1 MIMFRWAG
9 KAEPMNAPTPST
21 DQPVRKR
28 ALTPRDAATLIVV
41 DRSSDA
47 TAEREPRILM
57 GHRSGR
63 HVFMPNTFVF
73 PGGRLDAD
81 DATVPVASDLRAPV
95 VERLIRKAS
104 RRKARALAC
113 TAIRETFEETGL
125 LVGAPHHGAHDP
137 ADLPEDWREIFASGL
152 APRLDCLDYVARAVT
167 PPNNVR
173 RFNARFFIVDRRNT
187 SGELGGSGEL
197 VDLQWIP
204 IADALAM
211 PNTPD
216 PTSIALKEV
225 RRLLA
230 EGDPWNLPSGHSVP
244 VYLARYGRD
253 VLEYD

>member
-1 MIMFRWAG
+1 
-9 KAEPMNAPTPST
+9 MNAPTPAAGVEA
-21 DQPVRKR
+21 PARKR
-28 ALTPRDAATLIVV
+28 ALKPRDAATLIVV
-41 DRSSDA
+41 DRSSDPA
-47 TAEREPRILM
+47 AEREPRILM

-73 PGGRLDAD
+73 PGGRLDNED
-81 DATVPVASDLRAPV
+81 VGIPVASALREPV
-95 VERLIRKAS
+95 LERLLRTAS
-104 RRKARALAC
+104 RRRARALAC

-125 LVGAPHHGAHDP
+125 MVGTPHKGDYDSEA
-137 ADLPEDWREIFASGL
+137 LPPDWREVFATGL

-187 SGELGGSGEL
+187 YGELGGSGEL

-211 PNTPD
+211 VNTPA
-216 PTSIALKEV
+216 PTSIALNEV
-225 RRLLA
+225 RKLLA
-230 EGDPWNLPSGHSVP
+230 DGDPWNLPSGHSVP
-244 VYLARYGRD
+244 VYLARYGKD

>member
-1 MIMFRWAG
+1 
-9 KAEPMNAPTPST
+9 MNAPTPAPAAK
-21 DQPVRKR
+21 QERKK
-28 ALTPRDAATLIVV
+28 ALVPRDAATLIVV

-47 TAEREPRILM
+47 AAEKEPRILM
-57 GHRSGR
+57 GHRSGK

-73 PGGRLDAD
+73 PGGRLDPEDVGIPAHG
-81 DATVPVASDLRAPV
+81 DLRGPV
-95 VERLIRKAS
+95 MQRLQRKAS
-104 RRKARALAC
+104 ARKARALAC
-113 TAIRETFEETGL
+113 AAIRETFEETGL
-125 LVGAPHHGAHDP
+125 IVGAPHEGRYRQDKVT
-137 ADLPEDWREIFASGL
+137 ADWVPFFETGL

-187 SGELGGSGEL
+187 HGELGGSGEL

-211 PNTPD
+211 PNTPE
-216 PTSIALKEV
+216 PTSIALVET

-230 EGDPWNLPSGHSVP
+230 ESDPWSTDAGHPVP
-244 VYLARYGRD
+244 VYLARYGKD

>member
-1 MIMFRWAG
+1 
-9 KAEPMNAPTPST
+9 MNAPLSAT
-21 DQPVRKR
+21 DAALKRR
-28 ALTPRDAATLIVV
+28 ALKPRDAATLIVV
-41 DRSSDA
+41 DRTSDA
-47 TAEREPRILM
+47 LAEREPRILM

-73 PGGRLDAD
+73 PGGRLDED
-81 DATVPVASDLRAPV
+81 DSKAPVQGDLRPPV
-95 VERLIRKAS
+95 LERLRRTAS
-104 RRKARALAC
+104 MRKARALAC

-125 LVGAPHHGAHDP
+125 MVGAAHNDDVNP
-137 ADLPEDWREIFASGL
+137 DTLPEDWRPIFETGL

-167 PPNNVR
+167 PPNDVR

-211 PNTPD
+211 PRTPA
-216 PTSIALKEV
+216 PTSIALREV

-230 EGDPWNLPSGHSVP
+230 EGDPWDLPSGHSVP
-244 VYLARYGRD
+244 VYLARYGKD
-253 VLEYD
+253 VIEYD

>member
-1 MIMFRWAG
+1 
-9 KAEPMNAPTPST
+9 MNSPLPSVSETPAK
-21 DQPVRKR
+21 KR
-28 ALTPRDAATLIVV
+28 TLVPRDAATLIVV

-47 TAEREPRILM
+47 AAVKEPRILM
-57 GHRSGR
+57 GHRSGK

-73 PGGRLDAD
+73 PGGRLDPEDVGIPAHG
-81 DATVPVASDLRAPV
+81 DLRAPV
-95 VERLIRKAS
+95 MQRLQRKAS
-104 RRKARALAC
+104 ARKARALAC
-113 TAIRETFEETGL
+113 AAIRETFEETGL
-125 LVGAPHHGAHDP
+125 IIGAPHNGNYAAAKVTP
-137 ADLPEDWREIFASGL
+137 DWEPFFATGM

-167 PPNNVR
+167 PPKNVR
-173 RFNARFFIVDRRNT
+173 RFNARFFIVDRQNT

-216 PTSIALKEV
+216 PTSIALKET

-230 EGDPWNLPSGHSVP
+230 ESDPWDLHGGHPVP
-244 VYLARYGRD
+244 VYLARYGVD

>member
-1 MIMFRWAG
+1 MTNDEIQAADPG
-9 KAEPMNAPTPST
+9 AQT
-21 DQPVRKR
+21 PVRKR
-28 ALTPRDAATLIVV
+28 VLTPRDAATLIVV

-47 TAEREPRILM
+47 AAVREPRILM

-73 PGGRLDAD
+73 PGGRLDAE
-81 DATVPVASDLRAPV
+81 DAGVPVASALREPV
-95 VERLIRKAS
+95 LERLTRKAS
-104 RRKARALAC
+104 ARKARALAC

-125 LVGAPHHGAHDP
+125 MVGTAHNGDYDPQALAP
-137 ADLPEDWREIFASGL
+137 DWREVFGTGL

-173 RFNARFFIVDRRNT
+173 RFNARFFIVDSRNT

-216 PTSIALKEV
+216 PTSIALREV

-230 EGDPWNLPSGHSVP
+230 EGDPWNLPSGHAVP
-244 VYLARYGRD
+244 VYLARYGKD

>member
-1 MIMFRWAG
+1 MTDDKIQ
-9 KAEPMNAPTPST
+9 APDTAP
-21 DQPVRKR
+21 PKPERKR

-47 TAEREPRILM
+47 QAEREPRILM

-81 DATVPVASDLRAPV
+81 DASVPVHSHLRAPV
-95 VERLIRKAS
+95 IERLTRKAS
-104 RRKARALAC
+104 LRKARALAC

-125 LVGAPHHGAHDP
+125 MVGAPHNGGFDAN
-137 ADLPEDWREIFASGL
+137 ALPEDWEPIFATGL

-187 SGELGGSGEL
+187 TGELGGSGEL

-230 EGDPWNLPSGHSVP
+230 EGDPWNLPSGHAVP
-244 VYLARYGRD
+244 VYLARYGKD

>member
-1 MIMFRWAG
+1 
-9 KAEPMNAPTPST
+9 MNAPGPAAG
-21 DQPVRKR
+21 QPHRKGT
-28 ALTPRDAATLIVV
+28 LTPRDAATLIVV

-47 TAEREPRILM
+47 QAEKEPRILM
-57 GHRSGR
+57 GHRSGK

-73 PGGRLDAD
+73 PGGRLDPEDIGIPAHG
-81 DATVPVASDLRAPV
+81 DLREPV
-95 VERLIRKAS
+95 MQRLQRKAS
-104 RRKARALAC
+104 ARKARALAC
-113 TAIRETFEETGL
+113 AAIRETFEETGL
-125 LVGAPHHGAHDP
+125 IIGAPHHGNYP
-137 ADLPEDWREIFASGL
+137 ESRITADWAPFFATGM

-173 RFNARFFIVDRRNT
+173 RFNARFFIVDRENT

-204 IADALAM
+204 IAEALAM

-216 PTSIALKEV
+216 PTSIALKET
-225 RRLLA
+225 RRLLTH
-230 EGDPWNLPSGHSVP
+230 GDPWNLHGGHPVP

>member
-1 MIMFRWAG
+1 MS
-9 KAEPMNAPTPST
+9 APTPAASAEA
-21 DQPVRKR
+21 PAGKR

-47 TAEREPRILM
+47 EARREPRILM

-73 PGGRLDAD
+73 PGGRLDAE
-81 DATVPVASDLRAPV
+81 DAGVPVAGDLREPV
-95 VERLIRKAS
+95 LERLTRKAS

-125 LVGAPHHGAHDP
+125 MVGAPHNGGYDP
-137 ADLPEDWREIFASGL
+137 AKLAGDWQAVFATGL
-152 APRLDCLDYVARAVT
+152 MPRLDCLDYVARAVT

-187 SGELGGSGEL
+187 CGELGGSGEL

-216 PTSIALKEV
+216 PTSIALREV

-230 EGDPWNLPSGHSVP
+230 DGNPWDLPSGHAVP

>member
-1 MIMFRWAG
+1 MTTITTA
-9 KAEPMNAPTPST
+9 AEAAP
-21 DQPVRKR
+21 VKKR

-41 DRSSDA
+41 DRSTDA
-47 TAEREPRILM
+47 AAEREPRILM

-81 DATVPVASDLRAPV
+81 DAKAPVHSHLRQPV
-95 VERLIRKAS
+95 VERLMRTAS
-104 RRKARALAC
+104 LRKARALAC

-125 LVGAPHHGAHDP
+125 MVGAPHNDRVDP
-137 ADLPEDWREIFASGL
+137 KKLPEDWLPIFETGL

-173 RFNARFFIVDRRNT
+173 RFNARFFIVDSRNT
-187 SGELGGSGEL
+187 SGKLGGSGEL

-216 PTSIALKEV
+216 PTSIALREV

-230 EGDPWNLPSGHSVP
+230 DGDPWNLPSGHAVP
-244 VYLARYGRD
+244 VYLARYGKD

>member
-1 MIMFRWAG
+1 
-9 KAEPMNAPTPST
+9 MNAPTPAT
-21 DQPVRKR
+21 GVDAPARKR
-28 ALTPRDAATLIVV
+28 ALKPRDAATLIVV

-47 TAEREPRILM
+47 AAEREPRILM

-73 PGGRLDAD
+73 PGGRLDED
-81 DATVPVASDLRAPV
+81 DAKAPVASDLREPV
-95 VERLIRKAS
+95 VERLLRTAS
-104 RRKARALAC
+104 RRKAKALAC

-125 LVGAPHHGAHDP
+125 MVGAPYQGDYDPEKVP
-137 ADLPEDWREIFASGL
+137 ADWLPVLETGL

-187 SGELGGSGEL
+187 YGELGGSGEL

-211 PNTPD
+211 VNTPA
-216 PTSIALKEV
+216 PTSIALNEV

-230 EGDPWNLPSGHSVP
+230 DGDPWNLPSGHSVP
-244 VYLARYGRD
+244 VYLARYGKD

>member
-1 MIMFRWAG
+1 
-9 KAEPMNAPTPST
+9 MNAPPPAGDAASKK
-21 DQPVRKR
+21 RKT
-28 ALTPRDAATLIVV
+28 LVPRDAATLIVV
-41 DRSSDA
+41 DRSTDA
-47 TAEREPRILM
+47 AAEKEPRILM
-57 GHRSGR
+57 GHRSGK

-81 DATVPVASDLRAPV
+81 DATVPVHSQLRAPV
-95 VERLIRKAS
+95 VERLLRTAS
-104 RRKARALAC
+104 KRKARALAC

-125 LVGAPHHGAHDP
+125 MVGAAHNGEFETN
-137 ADLPEDWREIFASGL
+137 ALPEDWEPIFETGL

-187 SGELGGSGEL
+187 HGELGGSGEL

-216 PTSIALKEV
+216 PTSIALREV

-230 EGDPWNLPSGHSVP
+230 EGDPWNLPSGHPVP
-244 VYLARYGRD
+244 VYLARYGKD

>member
-1 MIMFRWAG
+1 MTNDETQSPDAG
-9 KAEPMNAPTPST
+9 APK
-21 DQPVRKR
+21 PVRKR

-47 TAEREPRILM
+47 AAEREPRILM

-81 DATVPVASDLRAPV
+81 DATVPVHSHLRPPV
-95 VERLIRKAS
+95 VERLTRKAS
-104 RRKARALAC
+104 LRKARALAC

-125 LVGAPHHGAHDP
+125 MVGAPHNGDFDP
-137 ADLPEDWREIFASGL
+137 NKLPEDWEPIFETGL
-152 APRLDCLDYVARAVT
+152 APHLDCLDYVARAVT

-216 PTSIALKEV
+216 PTSIALREV

-230 EGDPWNLPSGHSVP
+230 EGDPWDLPTGHAVP
-244 VYLARYGRD
+244 VYLARYGKD

>member
-1 MIMFRWAG
+1 
-9 KAEPMNAPTPST
+9 MNSPLPSVSETPAK
-21 DQPVRKR
+21 KR
-28 ALTPRDAATLIVV
+28 TLVPRDAATLIVV

-47 TAEREPRILM
+47 AAVKEPRILM
-57 GHRSGR
+57 GHRSGK

-73 PGGRLDAD
+73 PGGRLDPEDVGIPAHG
-81 DATVPVASDLRAPV
+81 DLRAPV
-95 VERLIRKAS
+95 MQRLQRKAS
-104 RRKARALAC
+104 ARKARALAC
-113 TAIRETFEETGL
+113 AAIRETFEETGL
-125 LVGAPHHGAHDP
+125 IIGAPHNGNYAASKVTP
-137 ADLPEDWREIFASGL
+137 DWEPFFATGM

-173 RFNARFFIVDRRNT
+173 RFNARFFIVDRQNT

-216 PTSIALKEV
+216 PTSIALKET

-230 EGDPWNLPSGHSVP
+230 ESDPWDLHGGHPVP
-244 VYLARYGRD
+244 VYLARYGVD